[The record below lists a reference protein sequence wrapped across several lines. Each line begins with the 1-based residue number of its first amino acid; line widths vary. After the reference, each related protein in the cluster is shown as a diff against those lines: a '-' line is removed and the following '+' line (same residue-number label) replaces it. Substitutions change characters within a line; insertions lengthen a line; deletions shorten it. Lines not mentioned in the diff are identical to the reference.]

1 LKKLEE
7 LATLTLSVITYNAT
21 FFFRS
26 QKKIATSL
34 WHGGGWFC
42 EQTKDEVGS
51 ANNEEEMEFD
61 ALFGPDNAAG
71 ETVDDGYNYNYGGY
85 DDDGAEGYNGLDD
98 DFDF

>member
-1 LKKLEE
+1 
-7 LATLTLSVITYNAT
+7 
-21 FFFRS
+21 
-26 QKKIATSL
+26 
-34 WHGGGWFC
+34 
-42 EQTKDEVGS
+42 
-51 ANNEEEMEFD
+51 MEFD